1 MTIRVTDQPLDPWR
15 EIAAF
20 QEAHPGL
27 AAHYGATAVFV
38 GTMRNLNEGATVETM
53 TLEHYP
59 AMTMRELERIRAEAL
74 QRWPVLEA
82 LVMHRVGELKPDDPI
97 VLVAVWS
104 AHRDAAFAA
113 CRYLIDELKTRA
125 PFWKK
130 ERTPGGERWVEPGGK
145 N

>member
-1 MTIRVTDQPLDPWR
+1 MTVRVTDQPFDPWR
-15 EIAAF
+15 EVEAF
-20 QEAHPGL
+20 QDAHPEL
-27 AAHYGATAVFV
+27 AGRYGATAVFV
-38 GTMRNLNEGATVETM
+38 GTMRNLNEGTTVEAM

-59 AMTMRELERIRAEAL
+59 AMTARELGRIRAEAL
-74 QRWPVLEA
+74 RRWPVQEA
-82 LVMHRVGELKPDDPI
+82 LVIHRVGELRPDDPI

-130 ERTPGGERWVEPGGK
+130 ERTPGGERWVEK
-145 N
+145 NGD

>member
-1 MTIRVTDQPLDPWR
+1 MIRVTDQPFNPWR
-15 EIAAF
+15 EIVAF
-20 QEAHPGL
+20 QEAHPRL

-59 AMTMRELERIRAEAL
+59 AMTARELQRIRAEAL

-82 LVMHRVGELKPDDPI
+82 LVIHRVGELKPDDPI

-104 AHRDAAFAA
+104 AHRGAAFAA

-130 ERTPGGERWVEPGGK
+130 ERTPGGERWVEK
-145 N
+145 NSD